1 MQQTVTE
8 VVNLAVWILQGL
20 AALVVVYGGVVTFFS
35 VIYHSVKQ
43 DSPQRH
49 LELSRIYLGRK
60 LVIGLEFLLGA
71 DILRTAITPTWQGL
85 GTVAAIVIIRTALN
99 YVLQR
104 DIEHIE
110 ERLGAS
116 PYKEKGNNGK
126 GG

>member
-43 DSPQRH
+43 DNPQRH

-116 PYKEKGNNGK
+116 PYKEKGNNAK